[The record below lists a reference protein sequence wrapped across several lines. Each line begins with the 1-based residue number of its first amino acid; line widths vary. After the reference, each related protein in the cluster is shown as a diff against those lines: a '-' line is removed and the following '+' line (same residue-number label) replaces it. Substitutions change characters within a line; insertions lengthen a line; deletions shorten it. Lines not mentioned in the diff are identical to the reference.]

1 VLFLLSLCSRR
12 FFPPRLQTNSH
23 YFGVAPP
30 AFYFVALDEVRR
42 GKRCLYMYILYII
55 ANEMWRAA
63 QRAKWQPEKHSGAE
77 SKPLKATSM
86 APFRDYGFVLLPIT
100 TQAIY

>member
-1 VLFLLSLCSRR
+1 MSL
-12 FFPPRLQTNSH
+12 
-23 YFGVAPP
+23 YV
-30 AFYFVALDEVRR
+30 
-42 GKRCLYMYILYII
+42 YIVHGHII

-63 QRAKWQPEKHSGAE
+63 QRAKWQPEKHTGAE

-86 APFRDYGFVLLPIT
+86 APFRDYGFVLLPIP